1 MSKIAI
7 KTNVDDKQQHS
18 FQSVSCMVNSIKT
31 TEEVGLIVNRP
42 FFMNTKE
49 EIPRQIGDCRNDRTD
64 QIAIQ

>member
-18 FQSVSCMVNSIKT
+18 FQSVSCMVNSIK
-31 TEEVGLIVNRP
+31 EGGLVVNRP

-49 EIPRQIGDCRNDRTD
+49 EILKPIEVYRNDHTG

>member
-18 FQSVSCMVNSIKT
+18 FQSVSCMVNRIK
-31 TEEVGLIVNRP
+31 EGGLIVNRP

-49 EIPRQIGDCRNDRTD
+49 EILKPIEVYRNDHTG